1 MTAPGSSRPD
11 RDRGLSAWSALGLG
25 LLLAGATWGEGA
37 VKTLDCAVARVCDAG
52 GRCETGTGRVSFRM
66 EPEELEAGGAGRY
79 TLSYGDTRA
88 EMEAMSDAG
97 PFFWSVG
104 RERDALLAS
113 SETEFLWHRLALE
126 PVPEATIRFLTCSFQ
141 Q

>member
-1 MTAPGSSRPD
+1 MAVRYGIRRLPGV
-11 RDRGLSAWSALGLG
+11 SAWLVLALVALP
-25 LLLAGATWGEGA
+25 AGAARAEGA
-37 VKTLDCAVARVCDAG
+37 VKLLDCTVLRVCDAG
-52 GRCETGTGRVSFRM
+52 GRCEAGSDRVSFRM
-66 EPEELEAGGAGRY
+66 EPLELGSGGAGRY

-88 EMEAMSDAG
+88 VMQAMSDAG
-97 PFFWSVG
+97 PFFWTIG

-126 PVPEATIRFLTCSFQ
+126 PAPAATVRFLSCSFQ